1 MVLTSPVLIETK
13 FRKVLVDGRKTACFL
28 KAFYLGARRLAETQ
42 LEAYK
47 KITEADL
54 GQHVRICRLH
64 GVMHDEE
71 GPLMGM
77 LLTYVDQP
85 RTMPSALWYDT
96 PEPFRQRWASQVGET
111 TA

>member
-1 MVLTSPVLIETK
+1 VDKSGTSQSRAHRDN

-28 KAFYLGARRLAETQ
+28 KAFYPGARRLAETQ

-71 GPLMGM
+71 GPLMAM

-85 RTMPSALWYDT
+85 RTMPSALLVRHART
-96 PEPFRQRWASQVGET
+96 I
-111 TA
+111 TAALGKPGW